1 MYWLPAGQAPAIAGP
16 SGYCRDT
23 FTDHLLHLFQ
33 EFVVLSQSL
42 MNDPI
47 MEKEMITRAKD
58 YVKKHH
64 SWEGERKTYQNLVL
78 RLQ

>member
-1 MYWLPAGQAPAIAGP
+1 M
-16 SGYCRDT
+16 
-23 FTDHLLHLFQ
+23 
-33 EFVVLSQSL
+33 LSKSL

-47 MEKEMITRAKD
+47 MEREIVTRAKD

-64 SWEGERKTYQNLVL
+64 SWECERKAYQNLVL